1 MSESENNIARIE
13 SKVEKVIDWN
23 NEILQK
29 LEKINEFSRRIDD
42 FEKNGA
48 EIKKKVSELE
58 EKYNNHDKTI
68 LTYKIILF
76 VFWFLFLI
84 VFANY

>member
-1 MSESENNIARIE
+1 
-13 SKVEKVIDWN
+13 
-23 NEILQK
+23 LQK

-76 VFWFLFLI
+76 VF
-84 VFANY
+84 